1 MTRSTLCGSLCCEGR
16 RNTRR
21 NTRRGAGGGEE
32 ELGHSHDWQV
42 LTVYPLRVSKV
53 ISPMI
58 TSMKSTHGSAPFKH
72 SVVSRGVARIFGGG
86 GPRSA
91 NRP

>member
-1 MTRSTLCGSLCCEGR
+1 MGLCEGR

-21 NTRRGAGGGEE
+21 NTRRGTGGTPGGEQE
-32 ELGHSHDWQV
+32 EGELGHSHDWQV
-42 LTVYPLRVSKV
+42 LTVYSLRVSKV

-86 GPRSA
+86 GARSA